1 MNVPLCN
8 HILNVLFF
16 LFFFFSRNMEENVF
30 SKREKNIVS
39 LQITLVTNKLLRIK
53 DSFVL
58 KYSFDFKISN
68 S

>member
-16 LFFFFSRNMEENVF
+16 FLFFFRNTEGNVF
-30 SKREKNIVS
+30 SKREKDIVS

>member
-16 LFFFFSRNMEENVF
+16 LFFFRNTEGNVF
-30 SKREKNIVS
+30 SKREKDIVS